1 MAVGENGMHG
11 QGRSARGAALE
22 DSEEELLVV
31 TRDADEARKTGF
43 DDLRVR
49 VMVWTKSR
57 RRRRR
62 RRRTAS
68 RWKRGG

>member
-1 MAVGENGMHG
+1 
-11 QGRSARGAALE
+11 LE

-31 TRDADEARKTGF
+31 ARDADEARKTGF

-49 VMVWTKSR
+49 VMVWRK
-57 RRRRR
+57 RRR

-68 RWKRGG
+68 RWKRAAEKTS

>member
-1 MAVGENGMHG
+1 M
-11 QGRSARGAALE
+11 E

-31 TRDADEARKTGF
+31 ARDADEARKTGF

-49 VMVWTKSR
+49 VMVWRKGR